1 MNDQRLSVVS
11 EIHEL
16 EELLGTKLRALYQRR
31 KGRDLFDLYWAM
43 KNNDTNATKILECYR
58 QYMAFVVEQPPT
70 RKQFLANIE
79 TKLKD
84 NEFIT
89 DMYAIIR
96 PGISYRIEEAWEF
109 VREILVENI

>member
-1 MNDQRLSVVS
+1 M
-11 EIHEL
+11 EIRSPLDER
-16 EELLGTKLRALYQRR
+16 GTSRAGFGYQS
-31 KGRDLFDLYWAM
+31 
-43 KNNDTNATKILECYR
+43 
-58 QYMAFVVEQPPT
+58 PT
-70 RKQFLANIE
+70 RKQFLANME
-79 TKLKD
+79 AKLKD